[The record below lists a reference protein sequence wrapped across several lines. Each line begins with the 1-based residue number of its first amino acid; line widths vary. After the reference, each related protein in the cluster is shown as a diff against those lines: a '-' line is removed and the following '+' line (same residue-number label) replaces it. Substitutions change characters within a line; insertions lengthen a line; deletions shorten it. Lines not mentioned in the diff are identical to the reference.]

1 MSQDDQEQRKGKSTL
16 TQVQPDEEVALVDTA
31 PVLGDITS
39 ENVKQNSEL
48 FKGIGGN
55 SENVETEDFLTITS
69 NFIDRN
75 LQSIKVSR
83 ILVVELLLTSTTSS
97 YHNIA
102 SCYKLAAMFS
112 TPLDYQYV
120 TRY

>member
-1 MSQDDQEQRKGKSTL
+1 MSQDDQGQPKGSSTL

-39 ENVKQNSEL
+39 KNVNLNSEL
-48 FKGIGGN
+48 FKGIGEN
-55 SENVETEDFLTITS
+55 SENVDTEDFLTITS
-69 NFIDRN
+69 NFIDQN

-97 YHNIA
+97 YHNNHNIA
-102 SCYKLAAMFS
+102 S
-112 TPLDYQYV
+112 
-120 TRY
+120 

>member
-1 MSQDDQEQRKGKSTL
+1 MSQDDQEQPKGSSTL
-16 TQVQPDEEVALVDTA
+16 TQVQPDEEVALVDNA

-39 ENVKQNSEL
+39 KNVKQNSEL

-69 NFIDRN
+69 NFIDQN

-83 ILVVELLLTSTTSS
+83 ILGVELLLTSTTSS
-97 YHNIA
+97 YQNIA
-102 SCYKLAAMFS
+102 S
-112 TPLDYQYV
+112 
-120 TRY
+120 